1 LNSLYINISLGAGE
15 ILTFWHHMKLTIPAE
30 LWGHITHIL
39 VYLWGILLDG
49 GMTEKEIKSL
59 CCLSTFAW
67 TFPAT
72 SAAHFLASA
81 FLAITFWSKECVM
94 TGIEGLM
101 SSGSV
106 TDVTGTLFRM
116 RNTFC
121 WTVRMNIWSDF
132 AHSNSLSSHL
142 SLRMTQLVWGLLWTN
157 LIFLVAVAS
166 FVAKCL
172 ALFPWFF

>member
-1 LNSLYINISLGAGE
+1 MAPTTCYISLRAGE

-30 LWGHITHIL
+30 IWGYITHIL
-39 VYLWGILLDG
+39 VYFWGILLDD
-49 GMTEKEIKSL
+49 GMTGKEIRSL

-72 SAAHFLASA
+72 SAAHFLAFA
-81 FLAITFWSKECVM
+81 FLATTFWSKEYVM
-94 TGIEGLM
+94 TRIEDLM

-121 WTVRMNIWSDF
+121 WTVRMSIWSDF

-142 SLRMTQLVWGLLWTN
+142 SLRMAQLVWGLLWTN
-157 LIFLVAVAS
+157 LIFLV
-166 FVAKCL
+166 L
-172 ALFPWFF
+172 PLL